1 MRRPSLVACVLLAA
15 TWSRPSIAQEDAP
28 DGEPEAPP
36 PPEEGPTPSEE
47 TEAEV
52 PVEETEEEP
61 SDSINLTAPA
71 QPGKGAIVGVVS
83 QQEDGEPSMDTFV
96 GVVGTNIAVLTDID
110 GSYRLDLPPG
120 KYTIQIVAEL
130 RRPLRSSVLVVTKG
144 KLTRLDAKVENEK
157 DEPEPAV
164 ETVVEIEPASVQS
177 LLLERQRSAAAG
189 DSVGRAEITK
199 ANDRNA
205 AEAARRVVGANIEG
219 SRFLFVR
226 GLGERYT
233 NALLDGFPLPSPE
246 PDRQAV
252 PLDLF
257 PSQILDSLTVVK
269 TFTPDVPGDFAGGS
283 VRIATRRIPSS
294 LVLAG
299 SVSTG
304 FNTNASFAQNLS
316 HGGGSFDW
324 LGIDD
329 GTRALDDGIPD
340 VKIDNGLDDGKG
352 GTFSNDEV
360 RQLGKLVNSSLGA
373 YRSIGVPNLSANVV
387 AADSF
392 ALGDWGRLGV
402 LGAMVYD
409 RRLERVTDG
418 IVNTYGGERED
429 GVPGLKEFNTLR
441 SERSTALVAWGAL
454 TGATLEVGKN
464 HTFNLNGLYSRAADV
479 STQFLVGRHEERDQQ
494 IADTRLNFVA
504 RQLFFGSFTGSH
516 VIPEANSL
524 KIEYGVGLARATREQ
539 PDFRGAVYQLD
550 DSDPQRPVWSF
561 EDDSSSGLH
570 FFSNQGETTWSG
582 KLDVTA
588 PLSSRPDLVAVKT
601 GAAFNV
607 RSRDFDSRRL
617 RFRAPGGTSCPG
629 STYDL
634 GCPDGFFTDANLDA
648 GLIDLEENTREN
660 DGYEAAL
667 SVIGSYVM
675 VDARPHPQWRI
686 TAGPRLE
693 VSAQS
698 ISPFNPTARDEAAEA
713 EDFRE
718 YDELILLPAALLTYQ
733 PVPKANLR
741 LSVTQ
746 TVARPQLRELA
757 PFQFADF
764 FGGRETRGNPDLINT
779 SIVNADTRFEFFPTS
794 REVLAVSAFYK
805 NFSNPIEQ
813 VVDPSTGSGIVT
825 FINAESANLFGVEFE
840 ARKSLDFITE
850 ALRPL
855 SVITNLTLAHSRV
868 GLTDEQAA
876 NLFSQSRPL
885 SQQAPV
891 IINAALDFDYPDTGT
906 RARLQYNVVGP
917 RIWQVGTRGLP
928 DIYEQPR
935 HLLDLTLGQ
944 RIGKHVELRGAASNL
959 LDWKVKR
966 VHQYDG
972 PEAIVEEF
980 TLGRTFSLGANI
992 TY

>member
-1 MRRPSLVACVLLAA
+1 MRRPPIVACVLF
-15 TWSRPSIAQEDAP
+15 SIAWGQASFAQEDP
-28 DGEPEAPP
+28 PVDEAPP
-36 PPEEGPTPSEE
+36 PETPADEASSSEE
-47 TEAEV
+47 TDPEV
-52 PVEETEEEP
+52 PAEELDDAG
-61 SDSINLTAPA
+61 DSLNLTAPT
-71 QPGKGAIVGVVS
+71 QPGKGAIVGVVT

-110 GSYRLDLPPG
+110 GSFRLDLPPG

-130 RRPLRSSVLVVTKG
+130 RRPLRSSALVVTKG

-157 DEPEPAV
+157 EEPEPAV

-283 VRIATRRIPSS
+283 VRIATRRIPNS

-299 SVSTG
+299 SVSMG
-304 FNTNASFAQNLS
+304 FNTNATFAQNLS
-316 HGGGSFDW
+316 HSGGSLDW

-329 GTRALDDGIPD
+329 GTRSLDDGIPD
-340 VKIDNGLDDGKG
+340 VKVDNGLDDGKG

-360 RQLGKLVNSSLGA
+360 RQLGKLVNSPLGL
-373 YRSIGVPNLSANVV
+373 YRSMGAPNLSANVV

-402 LGAMVYD
+402 LGALVYD
-409 RRLERVTDG
+409 RRLDRVSDG
-418 IVNTYGGERED
+418 ILNTYGAERED
-429 GVPGLKEFNTLR
+429 GVPGLKVFNTLR

-464 HTFNLNGLYSRAADV
+464 HTFNLNGLYTRAADV
-479 STQFLVGRHEERDQQ
+479 TSQFLVGRHEERDQE

-504 RQLFFGSFTGSH
+504 RQLFFGSLTASH
-516 VIPEANSL
+516 VIPEANRL
-524 KIEYGVGLARATREQ
+524 KVEYGIGIARATREQ
-539 PDFRGAVYQLD
+539 PDFRGSVYQLD
-550 DSDPQRPVWSF
+550 DTDPRAPAWSF
-561 EDDSSSGLH
+561 EDDSSSALH
-570 FFSNQGETTWSG
+570 FFSNQGETTISG

-588 PLSSRPDLVAVKT
+588 PLSTDPDDVAVKT
-601 GAAFNV
+601 GAAVNV
-607 RSRDFDSRRL
+607 RARDFDARRL

-629 STYDL
+629 ASFDL
-634 GCPDGFFTDANLDA
+634 GCPNDFFTDQNLDA

-660 DGYEAAL
+660 DGYEASL
-667 SVIGSYVM
+667 SVIGGYVM
-675 VDARPHPQWRI
+675 LDAWPHRQWRV
-686 TAGPRLE
+686 TVGPRVE
-693 VSAQS
+693 VSSQS
-698 ISPFNPTARDEAAEA
+698 ISPFNPTARDEVAEA
-713 EDFRE
+713 EAYRE
-718 YDELILLPAALLTYQ
+718 YDEVILLPAALLTYQ
-733 PVPKANLR
+733 PMERANLR

-764 FGGRETRGNPDLINT
+764 FGGRETRGNPELVNT
-779 SIVNADTRFEFFPTS
+779 SIINADTRFEVFPTS

-805 NFSNPIEQ
+805 HFSNPIEQ
-813 VVDPSTGSGIVT
+813 VVDPSTGSGIVS
-825 FINAESANLFGVEFE
+825 FINAESANLFGVELE
-840 ARKSLDFITE
+840 ARKSLDFIVE

-868 GLTDEQAA
+868 GLTDEQAG

-885 SQQAPV
+885 SQQAPFIV
-891 IINAALDFDYPDTGT
+891 NAALDFDYPDTGT
-906 RARLQYNVVGP
+906 RARAQYNVVGP

-935 HLLDLTLGQ
+935 HVLDLTLGQ
-944 RIGKHVELRGAASNL
+944 RIGKHVELRAAASNL
-959 LDWKVKR
+959 LDWNVKR

-972 PEAIVEEF
+972 PEAVVEEF
-980 TLGRTFSLGANI
+980 ALGRTFSLGANV